1 MDDGAGGLVNQTV
14 KFPVWFEP
22 VARGETPMSDA
33 LNQAYLLLQDWVSKH
48 PNAYPPIAINITDGE
63 ATGGD
68 PTPNAQAIR
77 SLATTDGD
85 VLLFNCHI
93 SSHSTVSIIFPSDE
107 SGLPDDYARMLFRM
121 SSLLPDKLRQA
132 AQSEGLNVGEQAR
145 GFAFNADLVEL
156 IRFLD
161 IGTRPSNL
169 R

>member
-1 MDDGAGGLVNQTV
+1 MGEGLH
-14 KFPVWFEP
+14 
-22 VARGETPMSDA
+22 
-33 LNQAYLLLQDWVSKH
+33 QAHLLLQDWVSKH
-48 PNAYPPIAINITDGE
+48 PNGYPPIAINITDGE
-63 ATGGD
+63 ANSD
-68 PTPNAQAIR
+68 PTANAQAIT
-77 SLATTDGD
+77 SLASSDGN

-93 SSHSTVSIIFPSDE
+93 SSHSASPIIFPADE
-107 SGLPDDYARMLFRM
+107 TALPDDCARMLFRM

-132 AQSEGLNVGEQAR
+132 AKSEGLNVGEQAR